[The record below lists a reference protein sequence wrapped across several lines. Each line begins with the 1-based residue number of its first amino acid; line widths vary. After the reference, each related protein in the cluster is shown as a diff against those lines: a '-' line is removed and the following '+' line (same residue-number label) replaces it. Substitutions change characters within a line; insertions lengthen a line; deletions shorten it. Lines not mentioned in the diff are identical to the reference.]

1 MDFKLLKLNL
11 KMAWFKLSGR
21 VSHSDQIINF
31 SSKKIK
37 SPKVLIVFPIKEHHA
52 SAAIKYVYDVIDIFS
67 EDDAEFSLIINS
79 SYKNSIKLY
88 NISVY
93 TFNANKNGR
102 VTNLGEIIN
111 QIYLNKYDI
120 IIDMNVKF
128 NIEIAMLINELSS
141 NYKIGFSSDFS
152 DLFYNIQ
159 LKHNKNNNGYKA
171 IKNILS

>member
-11 KMAWFKLSGR
+11 KIAWFKLSGR
-21 VSHSDQIINF
+21 LSNSKQIINF
-31 SSKKIK
+31 SSAEIK
-37 SPKVLIVFPIKEHHA
+37 SPKILIIFPIKKHHVNIA
-52 SAAIKYVYDVIDIFS
+52 MKYVYEIIDIFS
-67 EDDAEFSLIINS
+67 DKNARFSLVINS

-88 NISVY
+88 DIDVY
-93 TFNANKNGR
+93 PFDTNKSGR
-102 VTNLGEIIN
+102 VTNLGDIIN
-111 QIYLNKYDI
+111 QIYLIKYDI
-120 IIDMNVKF
+120 IIDMNVYF
-128 NIEIAMLINELSS
+128 NVEIAMLINELNS